1 MRSCG
6 AAPVTGAAAKRATIR
21 DVARLA
27 EVSVASASR
36 ALNGLDSVADDTR
49 EKVLK
54 AAKLLRYVPHGGAR
68 SLSTRRTETVGLIL
82 PDLYGEFFSELIRGV
97 DLAARERGLH
107 LLVSSSH
114 GDARETA
121 QVMQSMR
128 GRVDGLLVMSSH
140 VDATLLAESLDPDL
154 PLVFL
159 NTRVGGARR
168 PAFQVDSRSGALD
181 VVRHLVATGRR
192 RIAHVAGPA
201 DNEDARARLRGY
213 EDALEPG
220 MRPVVIQG
228 DFSEES
234 GRRAAH
240 ALVTGS
246 KPADAI
252 FAANDSMAVG
262 CLLALRETGLRV
274 PQDVALAGFDD
285 VPLARLVE
293 PALTTARVDIAD
305 VGRRALGRLA
315 ESLESGV
322 LDGAAETVRPTLVVR
337 RSTLEDEQ
345 LEKLGGT
352 AR

>member
-1 MRSCG
+1 MN
-6 AAPVTGAAAKRATIR
+6 GAAAKRATIR

-36 ALNGLDSVADDTR
+36 ALNGLNSVADDTR

-68 SLSTRRTETVGLIL
+68 SLSTRRTDTVGLIL

-114 GDARETA
+114 GDAGETA
-121 QVMQSMR
+121 EVMQSMR

-168 PAFQVDSRSGALD
+168 PAFQVDSRSGATD
-181 VVRHLVATGRR
+181 VVRHLVATGRK

-220 MRPVVIQG
+220 MFSIVLQG

-234 GRRAAH
+234 GRRAAL

-246 KPADAI
+246 TKPDAI

-262 CLLALRETGLRV
+262 CLLALREAGLRV

-285 VPLARLVE
+285 IPLARLVE

-305 VGRRALGRLA
+305 VGRRALIRLA

-322 LDGAAETVRPTLVVR
+322 LDGASETVRPTLVVR
-337 RSTLEDEQ
+337 RSTLNDEQ
-345 LEKLGGT
+345 HDKLGGT